1 MKKTFASELENLMQ
15 NEDTYLLTGDLGFSM
30 FENIK
35 ERYRSRYVNMGLS
48 EQNMIGVA
56 AGMALAGKNVFVY
69 SIIPFLIYRPF
80 EHVRNDI
87 CYQNLPVKLM
97 GAGAGFVYSDAG
109 YTHHSIEDYGILSS
123 LPNIVI
129 LSPSDPLEVSK
140 IMHQIND
147 INNPVYVRLA
157 QNGAPNLHSEDLDF
171 VIGKAIKLLD
181 GDDVLIVTSGTIL
194 KTAVQ
199 AAEVFDKAGLSV
211 TLLEYHTIKPFDEE
225 SLVKNADGKKAI
237 ITIEEHVS
245 VNGLYSIVLQ
255 VLNKRHAGFNIIPF
269 GINKPLD
276 IRSGSQEFMKGIYGL
291 ESESIYRATIK
302 KLGVL

>member
-1 MKKTFASELENLMQ
+1 MKKTFARELENLMQ

-56 AGMALAGKNVFVY
+56 AGMALTGKNVFVY

-87 CYQNLPVKLM
+87 CYQNLPVKLI
-97 GAGAGFVYSDAG
+97 GAGAGFTYSDAG

-129 LSPSDPLEVSK
+129 LSPSDPLEVLK
-140 IMHQIND
+140 IMRQINE
-147 INNPVYVRLA
+147 IKNPFYVRLA

-171 VIGKAIKLLD
+171 VIGKAIKLLE

-194 KTAVQ
+194 KTAMQV
-199 AAEVFDKAGLSV
+199 AEVFDKNGLSA

-225 SLVKNADGKKAI
+225 SLVKNAAGKKAI

-245 VNGLYSIVLQ
+245 ANGLYSIVLQ
-255 VLNKRHAGFNIIPF
+255 VLNERHVDFNVIPF

-276 IRSGSQEFMKGIYGL
+276 TRSGSQQYMERIYGL
-291 ESESIYRATIK
+291 ESENIYKVAIK
-302 KLGVL
+302 KLGEL